1 MKRRDLP
8 LFLRQGHHIGHQQDC
23 IICAIN
29 GLTEKTIAY
38 RRHRRSEYMGRLE
51 EKMAQVAGTA
61 ERITKSL
68 EERADAVLTRE
79 FGIAGRSE
87 LYFHA
92 KNRIIDDADQAL
104 SKAERALALLSN
116 DPLPASIA
124 SPEPPSVPEVAPITP
139 PFQPT

>member
-1 MKRRDLP
+1 
-8 LFLRQGHHIGHQQDC
+8 
-23 IICAIN
+23 
-29 GLTEKTIAY
+29 
-38 RRHRRSEYMGRLE
+38 MGRLE

-92 KNRIIDDADQAL
+92 KNRILDDADQAL

-116 DPLPASIA
+116 DPLPVS
-124 SPEPPSVPEVAPITP
+124 SPSPAQALDDVMKLSVPEVAPITP
-139 PFQPT
+139 PFQPS